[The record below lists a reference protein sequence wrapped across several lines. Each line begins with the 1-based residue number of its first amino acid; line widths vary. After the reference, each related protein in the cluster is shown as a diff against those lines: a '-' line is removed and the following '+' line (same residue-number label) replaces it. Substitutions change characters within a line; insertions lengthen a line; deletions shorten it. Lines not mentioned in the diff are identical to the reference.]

1 MATRNLRRFALVGGL
16 GIVLSSILAG
26 TATVT
31 FDLSAAY
38 SVAFLVPGIAVLL
51 FGAYAYGINPDP
63 DIVDPTAYATRLPRE
78 EFVDFAAVATASALA
93 AVVLTAL
100 AIELD
105 LLAVGIVTGELLAVE
120 TLVSMLVIGFGVFA
134 GLYAGVVR
142 LQNE

>member
-1 MATRNLRRFALVGGL
+1 MTRNFRRFALVGGL

-31 FDLSAAY
+31 FELSAAY
-38 SVAFLVPGIAVLL
+38 SLAFLVPGIAVLL
-51 FGAYAYGINPDP
+51 FGAYAYGITPDL
-63 DIVDPTAYATRLPRE
+63 DIVDPAVYATRAPRE
-78 EFVDFAAVATASALA
+78 EFADFAAVATASTLA

-105 LLAVGIVTGELLAVE
+105 LLAVDIVTGEILSAE
-120 TLVSMLVIGFGVFA
+120 TVVSMLVIAFGVFA

>member
-1 MATRNLRRFALVGGL
+1 MTRNFRRFALVGGL

-31 FDLSAAY
+31 FELSAAY
-38 SVAFLVPGIAVLL
+38 SLAFLVPGIAVLL
-51 FGAYAYGINPDP
+51 FGAYAYGITPDR
-63 DIVDPTAYATRLPRE
+63 DIVDPAVYATRPPRE
-78 EFVDFAAVATASALA
+78 EFVDFAAVATASTLT

-105 LLAVGIVTGELLAVE
+105 LLAVDIVTGEILSVE
-120 TLVSMLVIGFGVFA
+120 TVVSMLVIGLGVFA